1 MGDARGPS
9 GHFTDGSMKKKML
22 VLGSSV
28 LGLALCAAVAAE
40 AADDVVV
47 EGAPAETTVTETTT
61 VETTAPAEVAAA
73 PEEDKVKPRGFYAGG
88 GIGGSFFTEPS
99 KGSRIFWDPDENSDG
114 IPDDDNGDGVAD
126 AFTVDDIDDTE
137 NFMWSVFFGYRLA
150 DWLGAEVGWTDLGG
164 FKATDVND
172 PLDPTDPPHNNHTKI
187 DVDGVE
193 ARLKV
198 WHPLCVDWIQGIGG
212 LGIFIFSSHPPKFC
226 NGPDTGGCD
235 KGPLPFDRKPPA
247 LDPRHD
253 SGQAFTISAGLQ
265 FQVHENV
272 LIRTEYQ
279 HFFEV
284 LDQGVHLVTANVVF
298 GFYDFFGQGK
308 GGGGSMGGI
317 TIEE

>member
-1 MGDARGPS
+1 
-9 GHFTDGSMKKKML
+9 MKKNLL

-28 LGLALCAAVAAE
+28 LGLALLAAVAE
-40 AADDVVV
+40 AADEVVV
-47 EGAPAETTVTETTT
+47 EGATTETTT
-61 VETTAPAEVAAA
+61 VTETTAPAEVAAA
-73 PEEDKVKPRGFYAGG
+73 PEEDKAKPRGFYAGG

-99 KGSRIFWDPDENSDG
+99 KGSRIFWDNPN
-114 IPDDDNGDGVAD
+114 DDNGDGQPD

-137 NFMWSVFFGYRLA
+137 NFMWSAFVGYRLA

-172 PLDPTDPPHNNHTKI
+172 PGDPTDPPHNNHTKAE
-187 DVDGVE
+187 VDGVE

-198 WHPLCVDWIQGIGG
+198 WHPLGVDWLQGIGG

-226 NGPDTGGCD
+226 NGPDTGACN

-284 LDQGVHLVTANVVF
+284 LDQGVHLVTANVVV

-308 GGGGSMGGI
+308 GGGQSIGGVV
-317 TIEE
+317 IEE

>member
-1 MGDARGPS
+1 
-9 GHFTDGSMKKKML
+9 MKKNLL

-28 LGLALCAAVAAE
+28 LGLALCTAVAAQ
-40 AADDVVV
+40 AADEVVV
-47 EGAPAETTVTETTT
+47 EGATTETTVTT
-61 VETTAPAEVAAA
+61 ETTAPAEVADA
-73 PEEDKVKPRGFYAGG
+73 PKEDEVKPRGFYAGG
-88 GIGGSFFTEPS
+88 GIGGSFFSEPS
-99 KGSRIFWDPDENSDG
+99 KGSRIFWDN
-114 IPDDDNGDGVAD
+114 PDDDNGDGQPD
-126 AFTVDDIDDTE
+126 AFTVDEFDDTE
-137 NFMWSVFFGYRLA
+137 NFMWSVFVGYRLA

-172 PLDPTDPPHNNHTKI
+172 PLDPTDPPHNNFTKI

-198 WHPLCVDWIQGIGG
+198 WHPLGVDWIQGIGG
-212 LGIFIFSSHPPKFC
+212 LGIFIFSSHPPKHC
-226 NGPDTGGCD
+226 KGPDTGACNPT
-235 KGPLPFDRKPPA
+235 GPLPFDKQPPA

-317 TIEE
+317 VIEE